1 MRQLG
6 DAAVLLD
13 VDGGHRAC
21 QALAR
26 TIRARDVIPGAT
38 TVGVIGPAE
47 RLEAS
52 PPPRPPEVHEVAI
65 AFDGEDVAP
74 LGLTRDGLERELG
87 GSELEVAFLG
97 FMPGF
102 AYLVGLPA
110 ALAALPRQ
118 ASPRTRVPAGSF
130 AVAGGYA
137 GIYPVGSPGGWNL
150 LGHTNVRCFNPE
162 QQPYALFQPG
172 DRVRLV
178 PTRFLELGARATRH
192 PLEGTGLEVLDPG
205 PLLLVEDLGREGV
218 GALGVPRAGAA
229 NACFLRIANLAVG
242 NDEGAAA
249 LELTGATRLRAE
261 RDLLVALAGDAPLAV
276 DGTLLAPG
284 TVAAAGAGQEIAIG
298 PVRHGARALLA
309 VGGGLITTEYFGSR
323 SGDGVSG
330 LPPGPLRVGDHL
342 QIGSVPPRAR
352 LRFVLPEAGTPVRL
366 RAIEGPDDVDG
377 RALEGS
383 WVADVRSDRTGVR
396 LHRGDPEAARQAS
409 SAPGT
414 TVPSHAVVPGAIQLP
429 PGGEP
434 VILGPDC
441 GPVGGYPVAATVI
454 TADLWRIGTLAP
466 GDLVEIDIVS
476 LAYAGV
482 AGARLEQLIG
492 EATSGWYPTTVA

>member
-26 TIRARDVIPGAT
+26 TIRARCHPGCHNGRRDRSGGEAR
-38 TVGVIGPAE
+38 GVAASAPAGGARGRD
-47 RLEAS
+47 RLRRRGRRSARAH
-52 PPPRPPEVHEVAI
+52 PRRA
-65 AFDGEDVAP
+65 
-74 LGLTRDGLERELG
+74 REGAG

-249 LELTGATRLRAE
+249 LEAAPAPPACEPSGTSSWRSPVTPRSPSTAPCSPPARWLQPAPARRSPSARSDTA
-261 RDLLVALAGDAPLAV
+261 LVRSSPS
-276 DGTLLAPG
+276 
-284 TVAAAGAGQEIAIG
+284 AGA
-298 PVRHGARALLA
+298 
-309 VGGGLITTEYFGSR
+309 
-323 SGDGVSG
+323 
-330 LPPGPLRVGDHL
+330 
-342 QIGSVPPRAR
+342 
-352 LRFVLPEAGTPVRL
+352 
-366 RAIEGPDDVDG
+366 
-377 RALEGS
+377 
-383 WVADVRSDRTGVR
+383 
-396 LHRGDPEAARQAS
+396 
-409 SAPGT
+409 
-414 TVPSHAVVPGAIQLP
+414 
-429 PGGEP
+429 
-434 VILGPDC
+434 
-441 GPVGGYPVAATVI
+441 
-454 TADLWRIGTLAP
+454 
-466 GDLVEIDIVS
+466 
-476 LAYAGV
+476 
-482 AGARLEQLIG
+482 
-492 EATSGWYPTTVA
+492 